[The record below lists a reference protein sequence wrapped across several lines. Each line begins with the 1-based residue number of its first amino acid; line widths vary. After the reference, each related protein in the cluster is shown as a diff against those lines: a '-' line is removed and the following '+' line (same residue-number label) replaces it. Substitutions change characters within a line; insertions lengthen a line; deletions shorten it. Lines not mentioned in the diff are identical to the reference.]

1 MSLSPEQVK
10 IAARI
15 NARVMELID
24 AGLDDME
31 IMIRMVDLMPDF
43 KRLLDTARE
52 GDMDALCERFDGFF
66 LYAKNIESVALA
78 ISSGK
83 LKAR

>member
-10 IAARI
+10 TAARI

-31 IMIRMVDLMPDF
+31 IMIRMVDRMPDF

-66 LYAKNIESVALA
+66 LLAKNIESVALA

>member
-1 MSLSPEQVK
+1 MGLSPEQVK
-10 IAARI
+10 TAARI

-24 AGLDDME
+24 AGLDDMA
-31 IMIRMVDLMPDF
+31 IMIRMADLMPDF
-43 KRLLDTARE
+43 KQLLDTAQK

-66 LYAKNIESVALA
+66 LYAKHLEGVALA
-78 ISSGK
+78 SRSGT